1 MRKIPLII
9 DTDPGIDDAGA
20 LICAFNNDD
29 ILDIK
34 LITTVFGNVSLDK
47 TTNNALKI
55 VEFMKKD
62 IAVAKGAHKALICDN
77 IIDAS
82 EVHGESGMDGYDFKE
97 TTRKILDKVA
107 IEAIKD
113 ILENSN
119 EKVNFAM
126 LGSLTNLALFL
137 LVYPHLKEKIG
148 KVVIMGGSL
157 SGGNTN
163 TVAEFNIYNDPHAAQ
178 IVFNSGLDI
187 YLFALDITRKCLID
201 PKNLFKLENGNENA
215 KMVYSLFKNYRSE
228 GFEKGLMVHDAST
241 IAYLLKPELF
251 RLEEKYIEVI
261 TEGIGAG
268 ALVADYYT
276 IRNNKKANVKFAN
289 YVDSVKFEDWIIEN
303 LGK

>member
-1 MRKIPLII
+1 MKKIPLII

-97 TTRKILDKVA
+97 PTRKILDKVA

-113 ILENSN
+113 ILEKSS

-137 LVYPHLKEKIG
+137 SVYPHLKDKIEK
-148 KVVIMGGSL
+148 L
-157 SGGNTN
+157 
-163 TVAEFNIYNDPHAAQ
+163 
-178 IVFNSGLDI
+178 
-187 YLFALDITRKCLID
+187 
-201 PKNLFKLENGNENA
+201 
-215 KMVYSLFKNYRSE
+215 
-228 GFEKGLMVHDAST
+228 
-241 IAYLLKPELF
+241 
-251 RLEEKYIEVI
+251 
-261 TEGIGAG
+261 
-268 ALVADYYT
+268 
-276 IRNNKKANVKFAN
+276 
-289 YVDSVKFEDWIIEN
+289 
-303 LGK
+303 